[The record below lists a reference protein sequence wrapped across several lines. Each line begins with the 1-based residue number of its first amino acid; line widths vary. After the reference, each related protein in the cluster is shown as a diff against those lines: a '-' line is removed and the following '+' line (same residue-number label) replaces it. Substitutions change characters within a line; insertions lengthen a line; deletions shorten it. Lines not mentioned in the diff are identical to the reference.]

1 MHGEHVPKDDVDEA
15 EVSWKRTDKVTD
27 DCWNLDGEVPD
38 DGVPYDGRHQLVDQG
53 AVVVALL
60 EQDDAEQQR
69 RRHQN
74 SGRRKSDGERFGG
87 RTFERFF
94 EEKDIARKRERVR
107 VIQSSMLQRDKFQ
120 KQVWNYAI

>member
-38 DGVPYDGRHQLVDQG
+38 DGEPYDGRHQLVDQS

-94 EEKDIARKRERVR
+94 EVKDIARKRE
-107 VIQSSMLQRDKFQ
+107 SL
-120 KQVWNYAI
+120 NYSIFNVVKRQI